1 MKKLI
6 KKYFKSKSIRILCW
20 IILLFF
26 TIDCLGIVFS
36 SIDAVFL
43 KKYSNY
49 EIAYPF
55 SSILELFGLTWHEE
69 AGDSYNDIFG
79 AMILYLFCAY
89 IVLPLLING
98 LVFSKIK
105 AFIETDKISNIFIFF
120 IGLFYS
126 YSLIVII
133 LTRADF
139 TWLGH
144 LIKRSNFNF
153 NLMMISVLLS
163 SIITFAIIF
172 FIRKK
177 DGIWCCC
184 I

>member
-55 SSILELFGLTWHEE
+55 SSILELFGLAWHEE

-105 AFIETDKISNIFIFF
+105 AFIETDKISNIFIF
-120 IGLFYS
+120 L
-126 YSLIVII
+126 
-133 LTRADF
+133 
-139 TWLGH
+139 
-144 LIKRSNFNF
+144 
-153 NLMMISVLLS
+153 
-163 SIITFAIIF
+163 
-172 FIRKK
+172 
-177 DGIWCCC
+177 
-184 I
+184 